1 MQTDQNVI
9 TVSSAPPELQDGV
22 EADPTR
28 RPLWMVNG
36 SFLAFRKLEQDVP
49 GWIDLVNKFKDA
61 GCKSPDH
68 LGAKLMGRWP
78 SGEDPKPP
86 NHRRSFLGDNQLT
99 HHSATG
105 APLAKFPD
113 EDAPPNTSFSNNFRY
128 KGVSK
133 YNCPFGA
140 HIRKVN
146 PRSEGGAV
154 TTARMIRNGIPYGTD
169 FDSANPPT
177 DPNDTRGLLFA
188 AYQSCLENSFH
199 FVQSTWSNGESFPVS
214 KTGHD
219 AISGQAKDGG
229 LLNITM
235 HGEDEGHLVPGLGQ
249 FRESCTMKGGEY
261 FFVPSISALKNTLG
275 CD

>member
-1 MQTDQNVI
+1 
-9 TVSSAPPELQDGV
+9 
-22 EADPTR
+22 
-28 RPLWMVNG
+28 MVNG

-49 GWIDLVNKFKDA
+49 RWIDLVNKFKDA
-61 GCKSPDH
+61 SCKSPAH

-78 SGEDPKPP
+78 SG
-86 NHRRSFLGDNQLT
+86 
-99 HHSATG
+99 
-105 APLAKFPD
+105 APVAKFPD
-113 EDAPPNTSFSNNFRY
+113 EDAPPNTPLDNNFKY

-133 YNCPFGA
+133 FNCPFGA

-146 PRSEGGAV
+146 PRTDGGAV

-169 FDSANPPT
+169 FDPDNPPT

-188 AYQSCLENSFH
+188 VYQSCLENSFQ
-199 FVQSTWSNGESFPVS
+199 FVQKSWSNNESFPVS

-219 AISGQAKDGG
+219 AISGQAKDRG
-229 LLNITM
+229 LLNTTL
-235 HGEDEGHLVPGLGQ
+235 HNEDDGNLVPGLGQ
-249 FRESCTMKGGEY
+249 FQESCIMKGGEY